1 MREAGDIFR
10 EVAQAAGDIVFR
22 YDIITGKF
30 MQYSDRSELAKYGAW
45 LSDFDSSMIN
55 AKMIYPDDI
64 QTFQKL
70 ADRIKSGDAGTIE
83 GFFRMRLHIS
93 SDYRWYRL
101 IARTKFE
108 QGVPVEVLGRVAD
121 VHNYMTSKR
130 EQTMGASGHVMDMMG
145 LSDEKDVMDALE
157 RYIAKHKSDTMI
169 ACIVYDISEYDN
181 VVCEMSRN
189 KEEEFL
195 INLIRRIRRCYPHGT
210 LVCRAAAGRFAVFTG
225 AMENIAELG
234 DAVARSVHELEELGV
249 QYMDYLKG
257 GKLGVYVGVN
267 YEKNIRGM
275 GKDIYYRAVQSL
287 ERAFDNENEDVV
299 FYRKDDEHSREEAC
313 AKQDYTIAE
322 SVIDLIQAM
331 EKNAETTEELEKYAL
346 NCMNTLLEEV
356 GKAYGFERVTLS
368 VCGSGEYA
376 ETGEW
381 CGETVKNIPK
391 GCLLHVSG
399 EPDVIEE
406 KVTFWEPYIVSDVNS
421 YPDSSSYGRMIGLSS
436 VRSFAQAGYECNDG
450 VRYIVSLEYY
460 TQSHVWSAEE
470 LNAFNTIKYAA
481 DFCMKYIGR

>member
-1 MREAGDIFR
+1 
-10 EVAQAAGDIVFR
+10 
-22 YDIITGKF
+22 
-30 MQYSDRSELAKYGAW
+30 
-45 LSDFDSSMIN
+45 
-55 AKMIYPDDI
+55 
-64 QTFQKL
+64 
-70 ADRIKSGDAGTIE
+70 
-83 GFFRMRLHIS
+83 
-93 SDYRWYRL
+93 
-101 IARTKFE
+101 
-108 QGVPVEVLGRVAD
+108 
-121 VHNYMTSKR
+121 
-130 EQTMGASGHVMDMMG
+130 
-145 LSDEKDVMDALE
+145 
-157 RYIAKHKSDTMI
+157 
-169 ACIVYDISEYDN
+169 
-181 VVCEMSRN
+181 
-189 KEEEFL
+189 
-195 INLIRRIRRCYPHGT
+195 
-210 LVCRAAAGRFAVFTG
+210 
-225 AMENIAELG
+225 
-234 DAVARSVHELEELGV
+234 
-249 QYMDYLKG
+249 
-257 GKLGVYVGVN
+257 
-267 YEKNIRGM
+267 
-275 GKDIYYRAVQSL
+275 
-287 ERAFDNENEDVV
+287 
-299 FYRKDDEHSREEAC
+299 
-313 AKQDYTIAE
+313 
-322 SVIDLIQAM
+322 M